1 MMLWRH
7 STVNQAV
14 HTLLS
19 LTNRPA
25 WFTHA
30 NRERWNNNKERTT
43 IRVPTE
49 PSIMFSPVFT
59 KNIER
64 MGALLTRLSNLNVF
78 QLRFRIHRRRQCLQW
93 LCLVGQQLDRVGQ
106 VSNGRILAIRRK
118 NRSGLSSTAIRIGR
132 CSPSKSWANRNM
144 SIYPIWLTLPSMS
157 SVRFNWF
164 IKIWR
169 TTNG

>member
-25 WFTHA
+25 WFPPHA
-30 NRERWNNNKERTT
+30 NRERWNNNKERRPYGSHGT
-43 IRVPTE
+43 VDYVFL
-49 PSIMFSPVFT
+49 FS
-59 KNIER
+59 KNER

-164 IKIWR
+164 TKIWR